1 MRPEASSADSMDRMF
16 TALADGNRRAM
27 IDHLSSGPASMSDLA
42 HRLGIALPS
51 ALKHLAILED
61 GGLIRSE
68 KVGRTR
74 TYSMAS
80 DAFGGLEAWVA
91 DRKARWNRQFDRLE
105 KFLEGDA

>member
-1 MRPEASSADSMDRMF
+1 MRTEPSDQMDRLF
-16 TALADGNRRAM
+16 AALADGNRRAVL
-27 IDHLSSGPASMSDLA
+27 DHLSSGPASMSDLA
-42 HRLGIALPS
+42 DKLGIALPS

-74 TYSMAS
+74 TYSMAP
-80 DAFGGLEAWVA
+80 DAFSGLEDWVA
-91 DRKARWNRQFDRLE
+91 ERKARWHRQFDRLE